1 MPGNE
6 TSAEIMAKIILDEA
20 NLAFCETTERQDE
33 PGKRTP
39 EGSCWD
45 QGKMEGEYDE
55 DDFQKILELQ
65 AKAATVCDDHPELED
80 LTAEIFQS
88 ITSENAVEVLKKM
101 SENKEI
107 LELGRVSVTVFL
119 LRFPS
124 PESFINK
131 GHPLVMASDDYM
143 LQNSDAQ
150 NWYDFKNIA
159 DEFGWV

>member
-1 MPGNE
+1 
-6 TSAEIMAKIILDEA
+6 
-20 NLAFCETTERQDE
+20 
-33 PGKRTP
+33 
-39 EGSCWD
+39 
-45 QGKMEGEYDE
+45 MEGEYDE

-80 LTAEIFQS
+80 LTAEIFKS
-88 ITSENAVEVLKKM
+88 ITSENAEEVLKKM
-101 SENKEI
+101 SGNKEI

-143 LQNSDAQ
+143 LQNSDTQ

>member
-1 MPGNE
+1 MAVDE
-6 TSAEIMAKIILDEA
+6 TSAEIKAKIILDEA

-33 PGKRTP
+33 PGKRVP
-39 EGSCWD
+39 EGSAWD

-55 DDFQKILELQ
+55 EDFQKILELQ
-65 AKAATVCDDHPELED
+65 VKAAVICDEHPELED
-80 LTAEIFQS
+80 LTVKMFQT
-88 ITSENAVEVLKKM
+88 ITPENAEEVLKKI
-101 SENKEI
+101 SENNEI

-124 PESFINK
+124 ANSFINK

-150 NWYDFKNIA
+150 NWHDFKNIA
-159 DEFGWV
+159 DGFGWV

>member
-1 MPGNE
+1 M
-6 TSAEIMAKIILDEA
+6 DEA

-33 PGKRTP
+33 LGKRTP
-39 EGSCWD
+39 EGSAWD

-55 DDFQKILELQ
+55 EDFQKILELQ
-65 AKAATVCDDHPELED
+65 AKAAVICDEHPELED

-88 ITSENAVEVLKKM
+88 ITTENAGEVLKKI
-101 SENKEI
+101 EETPEI

-159 DEFGWV
+159 DGFGWV